1 MGWRYFSI
9 AEILLLTGMSLGSAA
24 ITAERSTAE
33 ILLLTGMRL
42 GSAAITAERKFA
54 DSSPY
59 LGKTLKDRQTECS
72 SSASDENTLCQQVE
86 FQHVRYLPYMHT
98 SWVLHV
104 KFTEQY

>member
-1 MGWRYFSI
+1 
-9 AEILLLTGMSLGSAA
+9 MSLGSVA

-59 LGKTLKDRQTECS
+59 LGKTLKNRQTECS
-72 SSASDENTLCQQVE
+72 SSASEENTLCKQVE

-98 SWVLHV
+98 GGRGPPRTHNRHTFIFQAQAQSFWKMKV
-104 KFTEQY
+104 